1 MKSWP
6 RDVLLAACPHLSCSR
21 RKQCFLLAQGG
32 HCVKTHY
39 SSADEWRDE
48 ITARLIAVEQ
58 SDEPEDPEMVAAT
71 PDERAAMFYEAFKE
85 RARELGLKV

>member
-21 RKQCFLLAQGG
+21 RKQCFLLAQGD
-32 HCVKTHY
+32 HCIKTHY
-39 SSADEWRDE
+39 VNADEWRDE
-48 ITARLIAVEQ
+48 VTARIYELQ
-58 SDEPEDPEMVAAT
+58 KQGDPNPETKYLSGD
-71 PDERAAMFYEAFKE
+71 DRAAYVYKLLKE